1 MANKKRDKRLRDLRK
16 RRKKIEANKPW
27 VPFVKCDTYTR
38 EEAEEIVRREICST
52 PNQEYSEEVVEHAI
66 DQMICCEYYKNNK
79 YQVAVYPPETN
90 AHLADA
96 SWPAVIHLSIKS
108 IDKSPVH
115 DWSDLQRI
123 KNEIIGNENEA
134 IEIYPAE
141 SRLVNMAN
149 QYHLWV
155 FKDPNVRIP
164 IGFNE
169 GRKVDVQREGSKAKQ
184 RLVDTRS

>member
-1 MANKKRDKRLRDLRK
+1 MANKKRDKLLQNLRK
-16 RRKKIEANKPW
+16 RRKRIKTNNPW
-27 VPFVKCDTYTR
+27 VPFVKCDNYTR
-38 EEAEEIVRREICST
+38 EEAEEIVRREILST
-52 PNQEYSEEVVEHAI
+52 PTQEYSEEVVEHAI
-66 DQMICCEYYKNNK
+66 EQMLCCEYYKNNK

-90 AHLADA
+90 SNLADA
-96 SWPAVIHLSIKS
+96 SWPAVIHLSIKAL
-108 IDKSPVH
+108 DKSPVH

-123 KNEIIGNENEA
+123 KNEIVGNENEA

-155 FKDPNVRIP
+155 FKDPNVTIP
-164 IGFNE
+164 IGFDE
-169 GRKVDVQREGSKAKQ
+169 GRKVDVQREGSHAKQ